1 VTRILAVAVALMAL
15 AGLGGSDAPRILER
29 APSSPDPAAHYL
41 FYLHGRIIELQGPE
55 AVSPIFGRYEYQGI
69 LEAFAARGFVVVAE
83 VRSDEAGAAF
93 VEATARQVRGLLEAG
108 VPADQITVMGFSK
121 GGALTLGVSA
131 LVAADEV
138 HYAILAGCF
147 GGAESAARQGPNLR
161 GRFLSL
167 NLRGRFLSLLDRS
180 DRFSPSCKALFA
192 HAAHVRDKT
201 EHVFETE
208 LDHGLF
214 YEPRAEWVDRV
225 VTWARPAPSN
235 R

>member
-1 VTRILAVAVALMAL
+1 MTRILAVAVASTAL
-15 AGLGGSDAPRILER
+15 AGLGAGSDAPHILER
-29 APSSPDPAAHYL
+29 APASPDPAAHYL

-55 AVSPIFGRYEYQGI
+55 AVSPVFGRYEYQRI

-83 VRSDEAGAAF
+83 VRPDGAGTVF
-93 VEATARQVRGLLEAG
+93 VEATARQIRGLLEAG
-108 VPADQITVMGFSK
+108 VPPGQITVMGFSK
-121 GGALTLGVSA
+121 GGALTLRFSP

-138 HYAILAGCF
+138 GYTILAGCF
-147 GGAESAARQGPNLR
+147 ADADGAGKRGPT
-161 GRFLSL
+161 
-167 NLRGRFLSLLDRS
+167 LRGRFLSLLDRS

-201 EHVFETE
+201 EHVFETD

-225 VTWARPAPSN
+225 VSWARAAPSN